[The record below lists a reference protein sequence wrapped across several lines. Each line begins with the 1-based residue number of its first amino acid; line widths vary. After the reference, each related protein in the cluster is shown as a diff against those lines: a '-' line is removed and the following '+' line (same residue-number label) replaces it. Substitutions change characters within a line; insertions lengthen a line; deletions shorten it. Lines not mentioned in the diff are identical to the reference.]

1 MDGWNTLVQAEDL
14 AARLADAGAMDGGA
28 VRGDFARG
36 DVVCRGLVV
45 ADCRVSLSDRDA
57 GPRLYAESHIPGAI
71 RVELE
76 TDLSDHRKTGQGRHP
91 WPDAA
96 GFTARL
102 GAWGIA
108 RDTQVV
114 AYDDGD
120 GAFAARLWFMLRAL
134 GHERVA
140 VLDGGWARWT
150 QLGLPVDARVPRPVA
165 VEYATDGFDAA
176 RLLDAEGVQSRLEA
190 GDLLLDA
197 RAAPRFRG
205 EVEPLDRVAGHVP
218 GARNRPYADNLAD
231 GRFKS
236 PAALRD
242 EFAAALEGRDPA
254 RLVAMC
260 GSGVTACH
268 HLLAMEHAG
277 LRGAK
282 LFTGSW
288 SGWISDPSRPVAT
301 GP

>member
-14 AARLADAGAMDGGA
+14 AARLGAA
-28 VRGDFARG
+28 
-36 DVVCRGLVV
+36 GLVV
-45 ADCRVSLSDRDA
+45 ADCRVSLADRQA
-57 GPRLYAESHIPGAI
+57 GQRLYAESHIPGAI

-91 WPDAA
+91 WPDVA
-96 GFTARL
+96 GFVARL

-140 VLDGGWARWT
+140 VLDGGWTRWM
-150 QLGLPVDARVPRPVA
+150 QLGLPVDARVPQRAPVD
-165 VEYATDGFDAA
+165 YATGGFDAA
-176 RLLDAEGVQSRLEA
+176 RLLDAASVRSRLEA

-218 GARNRPYADNLAD
+218 GARNRPYPENLAD

-236 PAALRD
+236 PEALRR
-242 EFAAALEGRDPA
+242 EFEAVLEGRDPA
-254 RLVAMC
+254 HLVAMC

>member
-1 MDGWNTLVQAEDL
+1 MDGWNTLVQAEAL
-14 AARLADAGAMDGGA
+14 AARLGDA
-28 VRGDFARG
+28 
-36 DVVCRGLVV
+36 GLVV
-45 ADCRVSLSDRDA
+45 ADCRVSLADRSA

-76 TDLSDHRKTGQGRHP
+76 TDLSGHGKAGQGRHP

-96 GFTARL
+96 GFVARL
-102 GAWGIA
+102 GAWGVA

-150 QLGLPVDARVPRPVA
+150 RLGLPVDARVPQPVP
-165 VEYATDGFDAA
+165 VRYATDRFDDA
-176 RLLDAEGVQSRLEA
+176 RLLDAPAVQSRLDA

-205 EVEPLDRVAGHVP
+205 ETEPLDRVAGHVP
-218 GARNRPYADNLAD
+218 GARNRPYSENLAPD

-236 PAALRD
+236 PDALRG
-242 EFAAALEGRDPA
+242 EFEAALEGRDPA

-288 SGWISDPSRPVAT
+288 SGWIGDPARPVAT

>member
-28 VRGDFARG
+28 VRVAARG
-36 DVVCRGLVV
+36 DVARGDLVI
-45 ADCRVSLSDRDA
+45 ADCRVSLADRDA

-96 GFTARL
+96 DFTARL

-150 QLGLPVDARVPRPVA
+150 QLGLPVDARVPQPVA
-165 VEYATDGFDAA
+165 VEYATDGFDAG
-176 RLLDAEGVQSRLEA
+176 RLLDAASVQSRLAA

-197 RAAPRFRG
+197 RAALRFRG

-236 PAALRD
+236 PAALRR
-242 EFAAALEGRDPA
+242 EFEAALEGRDPA

>member
-1 MDGWNTLVQAEDL
+1 MDGWTTLVQAEDL
-14 AARLADAGAMDGGA
+14 AARLGDGGA
-28 VRGDFARG
+28 FAG
-36 DVVCRGLVV
+36 GLVV
-45 ADCRVSLSDRDA
+45 ADCRVSLADRSA

-96 GFTARL
+96 DFVARL

-134 GHERVA
+134 GHERAA

-150 QLGLPVDARVPRPVA
+150 QLGLPVETRVPVPVA
-165 VEYATDGFDAA
+165 VGYATEGFDVA
-176 RLLDAEGVQSRLEA
+176 RLLDAEAVQSRLEA

-205 EVEPLDRVAGHVP
+205 ETEPLDRVAGHVP

-236 PAALRD
+236 PEALRR
-242 EFAAALEGRDPA
+242 EFEAALEGRDPA

-268 HLLAMEHAG
+268 HLLALEHAG

-288 SGWISDPSRPVAT
+288 SGWISDPARPVAT